1 MGSNQITLTRKSQR
15 IVMRLEKP
23 RKNPSKTMLSASQTR
38 KSVQQSTGANWEDLR
53 KEARL
58 LENQIDVKLIEL
70 SKLGTS
76 LKSPLASNGY
86 DDPVKKPLLSGDEE
100 NASSSFEL
108 LTDEIDQLLSNL
120 ESVNTSMNE
129 WTESHAPSAAT
140 HHTLQRHKEILID
153 YKQEY
158 FQTKNSIA
166 TQVKRQELL
175 GSNKLQSN
183 GDFSSP
189 DFRMNMLLKESEHAR
204 NSERLIDDQISLAIE
219 ARDTLVTQR
228 QTFKAIQ
235 TKLNDIT
242 NRFPLINNLVQKINL
257 RKRRD
262 AVIVALVIGL
272 CLTFL
277 LWWMIA

>member
-1 MGSNQITLTRKSQR
+1 MLT
-15 IVMRLEKP
+15 
-23 RKNPSKTMLSASQTR
+23 ASQSW
-38 KSVQQSTGANWEDLR
+38 KSTMQSTGANWEDFR

-58 LENQIDVKLIEL
+58 LENQIDLKLIEL

-76 LKSPLASNGY
+76 LKSPLAPKGY
-86 DDPVKKPLLSGDEE
+86 DDPAKKPLLSGDEE
-100 NASSSFEL
+100 NASSSFEI

-129 WTESHAPSAAT
+129 WTENHAPSAAT

-158 FQTKNSIA
+158 LQTKNNIA

-175 GSNKLQSN
+175 GSNKIQSN
-183 GDFSSP
+183 GDFSGP

-219 ARDTLVTQR
+219 ARDTLVNQR
-228 QTFKAIQ
+228 ATFKAIQ
-235 TKLNDIT
+235 TKLNDIS
-242 NRFPLINNLVQKINL
+242 NRFPMINNLIQKINL

-262 AVIVALVIGL
+262 AVIVAVVIGL

-277 LWWMIA
+277 LWWMMS

>member
-38 KSVQQSTGANWEDLR
+38 KSVQQSTGASWEDLR

-58 LENQIDVKLIEL
+58 LENQIDLKLIEL

-76 LKSPLASNGY
+76 LKLPLASKEY
-86 DDPVKKPLLSGDEE
+86 VDPAKKPLLSDEE
-100 NASSSFEL
+100 NSSSSFEL

-158 FQTKNSIA
+158 FQTKNNIA

-277 LWWMIA
+277 LWWMIG